1 MSNESEDKKSISI
14 EVPTDAEKGTYSNL
28 CIITHSQSEFIVD
41 FAQIFVGQAKPKVR
55 SRIIMTPDNAKRL
68 LLALQD
74 NVNKF
79 EQSFGTIQIGTHDK
93 TPNSHIPPITP
104 FGSGEA

>member
-1 MSNESEDKKSISI
+1 MSNESEEKKSISI

-28 CIITHSQSEFIVD
+28 CIITHSQSEFI
-41 FAQIFVGQAKPKVR
+41 VGQAKPKVR